1 LRADLISGH
10 RYFVIPARMLG
21 TALWALVGLALFAP
35 ASAGAQS
42 RTLGSPLTA
51 EPNLNLGCE
60 TRLALGDD
68 GGTGNYYASPSN
80 QPDCTW
86 RQQGVF
92 GVTDYNQDGR
102 TSSVPG
108 TGRITNIAVRSGPNP
123 GLIRFVILR
132 ELLCPSTTCAVGGP
146 GAVGGSTGGSY
157 CCYFVEEGPIVRP
170 TPNAITNFPTNFL
183 VQRNADSNNV
193 LAADHVAISG
203 VSGTGSL
210 PLSSNGRNNAFYY
223 TQRGSPNASFWYPR
237 MGGLPNDPA
246 AGRREE
252 GAIPGVEIL
261 MRWTWCPAG
270 QTCAGPAPGGP
281 APGPG
286 GPAVP
291 GPGPAAAAP
300 TVTSFGVTPTR
311 FAVGPGTTP
320 TAAARGRAARGATL
334 RFGLSSPGSI
344 AIAFERALAG
354 RRSGTS
360 CRPPSS
366 ALRRARAC
374 VRYLRAGALQRSNLP
389 AGSSSLRF
397 SGRIGRRALT
407 PGRYRATIAAGTA
420 GRPGR
425 PRTAGFEILRG

>member
-1 LRADLISGH
+1 VTVRT
-10 RYFVIPARMLG
+10 LG
-21 TALWALVGLALFAP
+21 ALLALALLVP
-35 ASAGAQS
+35 TAALGQS

-60 TRLALGDD
+60 TRLALGND

-132 ELLCPSTTCAVGGP
+132 ELLCPSTTCVVGGP
-146 GAVGGSTGGSY
+146 GAGGGSTGGSY

-170 TPNAITNFPTNFL
+170 NPNAITNFPTNFL
-183 VQRNADSNNV
+183 VQRNVDNNNV
-193 LAADHVAISG
+193 MAADHVAISG
-203 VSGTGSL
+203 VSGSGSL
-210 PLSSNGRNNAFYY
+210 PLNSNGRNNAYYY
-223 TQRGSPNASFWYPR
+223 TQPGSPNASFWYPR
-237 MGGLPNDPA
+237 MGGMPADPS

-252 GAIPGVEIL
+252 GAIAGVEIL

-281 APGPG
+281 APGGAAPGVG
-286 GPAVP
+286 GPA
-291 GPGPAAAAP
+291 GPAAGAP
-300 TVTSFGVTPTR
+300 TVTSFGVAPSR
-311 FAVGPGTTP
+311 FAVGTAATP
-320 TAAARGRAARGATL
+320 IAAARGRAARGATL

-344 AIAFERALAG
+344 AIAFERELAG
-354 RRSGTS
+354 RRAGTS
-360 CRPPSS
+360 CRAPTS

-374 VRYLRAGALQRSNLP
+374 VRYVRAGALQRSNLP
-389 AGSSSLRF
+389 AGPSSLRF
-397 SGRIGRRALT
+397 SGRIGSRALT
-407 PGRYRATIAAGTA
+407 PGRYRATIAAADSA

-425 PRTAGFEILRG
+425 SRSASFEILRG